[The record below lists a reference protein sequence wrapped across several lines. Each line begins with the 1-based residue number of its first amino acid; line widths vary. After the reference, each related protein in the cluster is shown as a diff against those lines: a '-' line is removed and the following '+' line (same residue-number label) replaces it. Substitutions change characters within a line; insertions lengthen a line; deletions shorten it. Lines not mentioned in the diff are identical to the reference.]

1 MQSESAVIP
10 ETTSTSPFERLWQ
23 AVARYFFV
31 ADPSSQLRHRGRFA
45 AAAIC
50 VVYCAGLAATVRA
63 DQRVILKSGLTLQG
77 LLADIP
83 SLNENPFQAGGQGS
97 VTVRPI
103 LMVDDGL
110 RRVYVHRRGM
120 VAGEPQDVRD
130 IERTIEFKQ
139 EVPLGGTDVQS
150 FGDVL
155 AVSDFNRYGWRTIT
169 VRGPT
174 GEPIDVVQ
182 GITELN
188 SRYAKVEALKSKPAF
203 QWDMRVA
210 TRSIPAATLQK
221 IFRQR
226 IDQDDLDERLMVV
239 RFFIESERYAA
250 AEEELIRAMRAF
262 PELKDME
269 AQLIGIVQRQ
279 AMQLIDEAE
288 RRAEVGQE
296 EFARQIYSLLPI
308 DAVGRTTAERMKVA
322 KENLEQTDRD
332 VNVLI
337 ESLQR
342 DIGKL
347 PKESQARLQ
356 PIFEEIREG
365 LSSAT
370 LKRLSDYT
378 RLRDSDTVVLESR
391 VALAIAGWL
400 MGPGSGENNL
410 VIASSLVQVRDLVAE
425 YLGAADAG
433 RRAQILEELKTIE
446 GSQIEYVSR
455 LLPQLVPTKQWPGG
469 SADADIPG
477 LYRVG
482 LPSEP
487 DPEPPAPSADEPKY
501 VVQLPP
507 EYDPLREYPT
517 LVVLAPPT
525 GNVAAELAWWAGDFD
540 PSQQARIGHAT
551 RNGYI
556 VVAPMWARE
565 GQRRYEYTPREH
577 DAVLSALRHAMR
589 RASIDSDRVFIV
601 GHGEGATAAWDIA
614 LSHPEHW
621 AGMIS
626 IGGEPSKTIQHYS
639 PNARTVP
646 LYFVMGESSGP
657 RPPLVR
663 MGSILDDYMHVRN
676 DATVV
681 MYRGRGHEDF
691 YEEIPELFK
700 WLNASMHV
708 RKPIPQELETV
719 TMRRG
724 DQYFWWLEL
733 GPLKPLVE
741 LNPVLWD
748 QEKRKRAG
756 KIDAMIG
763 GGNQI
768 RVTSVPADSFTIWLR
783 PDMGIDLSEQVTI
796 RAGSTPEYFLYE
808 GGLETIL
815 EDTRQR
821 ADRKRPFWAQVRLPR
836 QN

>member
-1 MQSESAVIP
+1 VVSVMLACG
-10 ETTSTSPFERLWQ
+10 
-23 AVARYFFV
+23 VAMV
-31 ADPSSQLRHRGRFA
+31 AFCGVA
-45 AAAIC
+45 A
-50 VVYCAGLAATVRA
+50 A

-83 SLNENPFQAGGQGS
+83 SLNQNPFQAGGQAG
-97 VTVRPI
+97 VTSRPI

-139 EVPLGGTDVQS
+139 EVPLAGKPVQS

-210 TRSIPAATLQK
+210 TRSIPAATLQR

-226 IDQDDLDERLMVV
+226 LDQDDLDQRLRVV
-239 RFFIESERYAA
+239 RFFIESERFGA

-262 PELKDME
+262 PELEDME
-269 AQLIGIVQRQ
+269 AQLVGIVQRQ
-279 AMQLIDEAE
+279 AMQLLDEAE
-288 RRAEVGQE
+288 RRAAVGQE
-296 EFARQIYSLLPI
+296 DYARTIYSMFPI
-308 DAVGRTTAERMKVA
+308 DAVGRTTAERVRVA
-322 KENLEQTDRD
+322 MEKLEQTDRE
-332 VNVLI
+332 VAGLI

-342 DIGKL
+342 DLQQLPEKSRAKL
-347 PKESQARLQ
+347 QT
-356 PIFEEIREG
+356 IFDEIKRG
-365 LSSAT
+365 LSAAT
-370 LKRLSDYT
+370 LKRLSDYA
-378 RLRDSDTVVLESR
+378 RLRESETVALESR

-410 VIASSLVQVRDLVAE
+410 VIATSLIQIRDLVAE
-425 YLGAADAG
+425 YLGTADAA
-433 RRAQILEELKTIE
+433 RREQILQQLKTLE
-446 GSQIEYVSR
+446 GSQIEYVAR
-455 LLPQLVPTKQWPGG
+455 LLPQLVPVKDWPEG
-469 SADADIPG
+469 ALDEQIPG
-477 LYRVG
+477 FFRVG
-482 LPSEP
+482 VGRGDAEA
-487 DPEPPAPSADEPKY
+487 EADVGGPKY
-501 VVQLPP
+501 LVQLPP

-525 GNVAAELAWWAGDFD
+525 GVAEAELAWWAGDFD
-540 PSQQARIGHAT
+540 PSQQARVGHAT

-556 VVAPMWARE
+556 VVAPVWARA

-589 RASIDSDRVFIV
+589 RASIDSDRVYIA
-601 GHGEGATAAWDIA
+601 GHGDGATAAWDIA

-657 RPPLVR
+657 KPPLVR

-691 YEEIPELFK
+691 FEEIPELFK
-700 WLNASMHV
+700 WLNAAMHV

-741 LNPVLWD
+741 LNPVLWE
-748 QEKRKRAG
+748 QETRKRAG

-763 GGNQI
+763 GGNQL

-783 PDMGIDLSEQVTI
+783 PGMGIDLNEQVTI
-796 RAGSTPEYFLYE
+796 RAGSTPEYFVFD
-808 GGLETIL
+808 GGLETLL

-821 ADRKRPFWAQVRLPR
+821 ADRKRPFWAKVRLPR
-836 QN
+836 EG